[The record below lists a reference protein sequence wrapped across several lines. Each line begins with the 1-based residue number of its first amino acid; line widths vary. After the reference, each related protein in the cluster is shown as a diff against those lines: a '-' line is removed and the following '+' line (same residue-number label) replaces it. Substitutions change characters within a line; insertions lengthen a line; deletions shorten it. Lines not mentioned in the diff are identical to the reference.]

1 MSILD
6 KSDKQGIF
14 TVSLDFELYWGMR
27 DVVSE
32 EGYRSHLEGTP
43 EAVEQMLALFTEYG
57 IHATWATVGFLFFDD
72 ASELK
77 AHLPEKLPEYEH
89 KQYDLYDYLLQQ
101 ETLHVPYHFA
111 PDLIARIVDT
121 PYQELATHT
130 FSHYYCLESGQ
141 DAESFRADISQARK
155 IARAKTGTVI
165 TSLVFP
171 RNQKNETYLPIL
183 AENGINVYRGN
194 EKHWIYDESNW
205 EERKLLR
212 RALKLVD
219 SYFNI
224 SGDHTVPLH
233 ELQCRDGVVDI
244 PASRF
249 LRPYSKKLA
258 FLDFMKLHR
267 IKKSMTRAAQKG
279 EIYHLWWHP
288 HNFGADV
295 TRNIAFLEKI
305 LQHHALLHERYN
317 MQSLHMR
324 EIATLRLSP
333 Q

>member
-1 MSILD
+1 MIILG
-6 KSDKQGIF
+6 KFVENGIF

-43 EAVEQMLALFTEYG
+43 EAVERMLVLFAKYG
-57 IHATWATVGFLFFDD
+57 IHVTWATVGFLFFDD
-72 ASELK
+72 AFELK
-77 AHLPEKLPEYEH
+77 AHLPEKLPDYEH
-89 KQYDLYDYLLQQ
+89 KQYDLYDYLLEQ
-101 ETLHVPYHFA
+101 ETLHTPYHFA
-111 PDLIARIVDT
+111 PDLIEKIVDT
-121 PYQELATHT
+121 PHQELATHT

-141 DAESFRADISQARK
+141 DAESFRVDIAQACK
-155 IARAKTGTVI
+155 VAKAKTGTAI

-171 RNQKNETYLPIL
+171 RNQKNEAYLPIL
-183 AENGINVYRGN
+183 AENGINAYRGN

-205 EERKLLR
+205 EERKPLR

-219 SYFNI
+219 TYLNI
-224 SGDHTVPLH
+224 SGHHTVPLH
-233 ELQCRDGVVDI
+233 KLQCYNGVVDI

-249 LRPYSKKLA
+249 LRPYSRKLA
-258 FLDFMKLHR
+258 FLDFMKLQR
-267 IKKSMTRAAQKG
+267 IKKSMTRAAKRG

-295 TRNIAFLEKI
+295 VRNIAFLEKI
-305 LQHHALLHERYN
+305 AQHYVLLHERYN
-317 MQSLHMR
+317 MQSLHMQ
-324 EIATLRLSP
+324 EIASRRLSL